1 MPNSNQLF
9 RLINEM
15 VFMLAGA
22 LLLWVGLV
30 MRFGTIGR
38 FGALFDARQPTW
50 LVVTAVLILWGLRT
64 WRKAPHFALPKD
76 RLAMRIGGGS
86 LMLAGI
92 VLLALAWT
100 PLSLTGVLLAVA
112 GTIFV
117 LRGLV
122 TAAIM
127 ARAS

>member
-38 FGALFDARQPTW
+38 FAALFDARQPTW

-64 WRKAPHFALPKD
+64 WRKAPRFAIHKD

-86 LMLAGI
+86 LMLAGAI
-92 VLLALAWT
+92 LLALAWM
-100 PLSLTGVLLAVA
+100 PVALTGILLAIA

-117 LRGLV
+117 VRGLI

-127 ARAS
+127 ARSS